1 MSGIEVFKMS
11 TFKSV
16 PITLI
21 TGYLGSGKT
30 TLINH
35 ILRNAKDHKM
45 AVIVNDIGE
54 VNIDAELIEGNG
66 VVSGKDDNLVAL
78 SNGCICCTLKKDLIT
93 QLADLVKQQRFDH
106 ILIEASGICEP
117 VPIAQ
122 TITYMENEFKQQ
134 GLPRFYYLDAIIS
147 VTDALRL
154 KDEFSYGEY
163 LPQTERGE
171 ENLENLVIQ
180 QIEFC
185 DIVLLNKVSLLNE
198 EEIRRVKLA
207 IKALQPDAK
216 IIDADYCRVDID
228 ELIDTNLFDFEKA
241 SGSAAWIREFEDW
254 ETDVEHH
261 DGEEEEH
268 HHHHDDDDDDDDDED
283 EHEEHEHHHH
293 HHHHHHGVENEEEGT
308 ALEYDINTFVYYRRK
323 PFDMAKFENWINKES
338 DKHHIIR
345 AKGVCYFS
353 NEIEK
358 IYVYESA
365 GKQVTL
371 TYSRQWFSAT
381 LTKSQLKYLRE
392 NDENFAHD
400 WDDTYQDRLIKLVF
414 IGQNLNEKAIRKEL
428 DQI

>member
-1 MSGIEVFKMS
+1 MN
-11 TFKSV
+11 TFKTV

-35 ILRNAKDHKM
+35 ILRNAKGHKM

-54 VNIDAELIEGNG
+54 VNIDAEFIEGNG
-66 VVSGKDDNLVAL
+66 VVSGKDDSLVAL

-93 QLADLVKQQRFDH
+93 QLADLVKQQKYDH

-122 TITYMENEFKQQ
+122 TITYMENEFARQ
-134 GLPRFYYLDAIIS
+134 GLPLFYNLDAIIS

-163 LPQTERGE
+163 LPQEERGE
-171 ENLENLVIQ
+171 ENLENLIIQ

-185 DIVLLNKVSLLNE
+185 DIVLLNKVSLLDK

-207 IKALQPDAK
+207 IKALQPNAQ
-216 IIDADYCRVDID
+216 IIESDYCKVDID
-228 ELIDTNLFDFEKA
+228 QLIDTNLFDFEKA

-254 ETDVEHH
+254 GSDVEHH
-261 DGEEEEH
+261 DE
-268 HHHHDDDDDDDDDED
+268 DDDDDEDEHEHHHDHDEDNDDDD

-293 HHHHHHGVENEEEGT
+293 HHHHHHGIENEEEGT

-323 PFDMAKFENWINKES
+323 GFDMAKFEDWINKES

-345 AKGVCYFS
+345 AKGICYFVS
-353 NEIEK
+353 EPEN

-371 TYSRQWFSAT
+371 TMSRKWFSAT
-381 LTKSQLKYLRE
+381 LSKRQLKYLRE

-400 WDDTYQDRLIKLVF
+400 WDEQYGDKLIKLVF

-428 DQI
+428 DLI